1 MSTWDF
7 RNGCLESSQPKGSK
21 LSKTKAEEET
31 LVASIEDEV
40 AHGSLDGN
48 GRFGFN
54 TTSQIEK
61 SLNKRW
67 PQIDSKVGHWKK
79 HHDIIACN
87 DPAKCIEVDT

>member
-1 MSTWDF
+1 MGFQKWMFGD
-7 RNGCLESSQPKGSK
+7 SSQPKGSK

-40 AHGSLDGN
+40 AHGSPDGN
-48 GRFGFN
+48 GRFGFD

-67 PQIDSKVGHWKK
+67 TQIDSKVGHWKK
-79 HHDIIACN
+79 HH
-87 DPAKCIEVDT
+87 PAKCIEVDT